1 MNLYE
6 LLTIRSGFIPCDII
20 QTLLTRKSPDY
31 SKALVGYDDAQ
42 TETDHRKTKWLTL
55 PPDIHAQLYQT
66 IHKIH
71 DEHLKPIYNSQVKFV
86 EPPQFLRYDVH
97 EHYDCHNDS
106 ESYVNGKLTRVVER
120 DISVL
125 LYLNDDY
132 EGGEIEFTQLGIT
145 IKPQAGMML
154 AFPSYAEFEHKVHP
168 VTKGVRYNIVS
179 WICTEERIYAR
190 PYDAPA
196 NLLRTWILPGQELC
210 AQVPQRLSQTNSAHT
225 AYKSVHQHFVW

>member
-1 MNLYE
+1 MNHHSRLIIE
-6 LLTIRSGFIPCDII
+6 PNFIPSEII
-20 QTLLTRKSPDY
+20 QTLLISKSEDY
-31 SKALVGYDDAQ
+31 SKALVGYNDSQ
-42 TETDHRKTKWLTL
+42 SETDHRQTKWLTL
-55 PPDIHAQLYQT
+55 PRDIHTQLYQT
-66 IHKIH
+66 IHQIH
-71 DEHLKPIYNSQVKFV
+71 EQYLKPVYNSQLKFV

-106 ESYVNGKLTRVVER
+106 ESFVNGKLTRVVER

-132 EGGEIEFTQLGIT
+132 QGGEIEFTQLGIT
-145 IKPQAGMML
+145 IKPTAGMML
-154 AFPSYAEFEHKVHP
+154 AFPSYAEFEHKVNP
-168 VTKGVRYNIVS
+168 VTQGVRYNIVS

-210 AQVPQRLSQTNSAHT
+210 AQVFQRLPQTNCAHT
-225 AYKSVHQHFVW
+225 AYKSVHKHFVW